1 MGMQIDHLLP
11 AHPSYGSQVILALN
25 GYPCAYWEFTDRIR
39 EDAKEMIQ
47 SLKRRGIQVWLLS
60 GDRSEACLWLS
71 KSIGISPKFVMAEL
85 LPHQKQEK
93 IIELQKKGSVAMVG
107 DGINDAIAISQAN
120 VGIAM
125 SNGSGVALESAG
137 VILVNRQ
144 LKQIPTFLVIARQ
157 SLRRVRQNLVWA
169 MAYNMALIPLAVTGR
184 VHPIFAAAAMMFSS
198 VSVIFN
204 SGRGFTLEDSLINLE
219 EEIH

>member
-1 MGMQIDHLLP
+1 
-11 AHPSYGSQVILALN
+11 
-25 GYPCAYWEFTDRIR
+25 
-39 EDAKEMIQ
+39 
-47 SLKRRGIQVWLLS
+47 
-60 GDRSEACLWLS
+60 
-71 KSIGISPKFVMAEL
+71 MAEL

-93 IIELQKKGSVAMVG
+93 IIELQKLGTVAMVG

-144 LKQIPTFLVIARQ
+144 LKQIPIFMGIAKQ

-169 MAYNMALIPLAVTGR
+169 MAYNIALIPLAVMGR
-184 VHPIFAAAAMMFSS
+184 VHPIFAAAAMMLSS
-198 VSVIFN
+198 VSVILN
-204 SGRGFTLEDSLINLE
+204 SGRGFTFGDPNKNLE
-219 EEIH
+219 E